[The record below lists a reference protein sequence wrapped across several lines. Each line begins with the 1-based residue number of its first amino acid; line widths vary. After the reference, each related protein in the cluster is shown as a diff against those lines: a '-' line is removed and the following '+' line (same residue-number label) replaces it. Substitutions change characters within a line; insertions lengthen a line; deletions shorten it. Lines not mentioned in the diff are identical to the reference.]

1 VSPFRL
7 PAGLAAALAAG
18 RPPTGAKRI
27 VVALVVA
34 SGVAVHI
41 PDATP
46 AAVGLAVLTTVLA
59 SLWLGTLPRTVVLA
73 GLALVALPYPVS
85 RLAGGLTAVGALLL
99 VLAGFTVSFLTT
111 QMLAAQE
118 TALRTLG
125 ARDDLARRNQL
136 EYEDLHSRLEQVSTR
151 DPLTSL
157 LHRKAL
163 LHHLDALLALPGT
176 TGVLVLSLSR
186 FTQINEAYGAD
197 VGDEL
202 LAAVAERLRRSAREG
217 DQVGRLGGDEFGVV
231 LHGLT
236 AETAQPVTD
245 RLVQLLDDPF
255 TVGPYV
261 LSVTASS
268 GLALHAG
275 DGSCTAAE
283 LLQRALTAAHSGAP
297 GFVTHVYDAAAEA
310 RAADA
315 LVLQDDL
322 SAGLERGEFFLL
334 YQPKVCTRTGRMTS
348 VEALVRW
355 QHPTRG
361 LVAPDAFIGIAER
374 SGLIAPL
381 GLHVLQ
387 MACAQLREWASLA
400 PGLSV
405 AVNVSARQL
414 VEPDFVDQVR
424 GVLFG
429 SGIDPARI
437 ILELTES
444 LMVED
449 EEAAVAVLWQL
460 RGLGVRMSLDDFGT
474 GYSSLARLGSLP
486 LDEMKIDKSFV
497 DRLGAK
503 PQDSTALVT
512 AAVAMGHGLGLKVVA
527 EGVEDAMQAAMLT
540 GVGCDL
546 LQGYLLGKPQRPAD
560 LATQFARPLLVPQ
573 PALPSPRALADT
585 AATHVPRVLPG

>member
-7 PAGLAAALAAG
+7 PSGLAAA
-18 RPPTGAKRI
+18 RPPTGAKR
-27 VVALVVA
+27 VLVSLVIA
-34 SGVAVHI
+34 GGIAVHV
-41 PDATP
+41 PEAAP
-46 AAVGLAVLTTVLA
+46 AAVGLAVLTA
-59 SLWLGTLPRTVVLA
+59 VLA
-73 GLALVALPYPVS
+73 GLWLPALSRTLVLGGIALVALPYPVTP
-85 RLAGGLTAVGALLL
+85 LAAGLTGAGALLL
-99 VLAGFTVSFLTT
+99 VLAGFTAASLTA
-111 QMLAAQE
+111 QLLAAQE

-163 LHHLDALLALPGT
+163 LHHLEQLLGLPGT

-186 FTQINEAYGAD
+186 FSQVNEAYGAD

-217 DQVGRLGGDEFGVV
+217 DQVGRLGGDEFGIV
-231 LHGLT
+231 LSGLT
-236 AETAQPVTD
+236 AATAQPVAD

-255 TVGPYV
+255 TVGPFV
-261 LSVTASS
+261 LAVTASS
-268 GLALHAG
+268 GLALHTG
-275 DGSCTAAE
+275 DAPCTAAE
-283 LLQRALTAAHSGAP
+283 LLQRALTAAHSSGP

-315 LVLQDDL
+315 LVLEDDL
-322 SAGLERGEFFLL
+322 AAGLQRGEFFLL
-334 YQPKVCTRTGRMTS
+334 YQPKVCTRTGRMSS

-387 MACAQLREWASLA
+387 MACAQLREWAALA

-414 VEPDFVDQVR
+414 VEPDFVEQVR
-424 GVLFG
+424 TVLFG

-527 EGVEDAMQAAMLT
+527 EGVEDAAQAALLT
-540 GVGCDL
+540 SVGCDL
-546 LQGYLLGKPQRPAD
+546 LQGYLLGKPQRAAE
-560 LATQFARPLLVPQ
+560 LAGQFAHPLLIPQ
-573 PALPSPRALADT
+573 PTLPAPRALADNGS
-585 AATHVPRVLPG
+585 THVPRVLPG